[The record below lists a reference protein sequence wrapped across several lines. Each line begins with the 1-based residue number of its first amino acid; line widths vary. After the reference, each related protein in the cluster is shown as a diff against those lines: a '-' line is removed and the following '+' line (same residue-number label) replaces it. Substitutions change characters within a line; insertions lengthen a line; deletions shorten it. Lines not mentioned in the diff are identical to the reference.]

1 MDAGGYRLSE
11 PVMRKLY
18 ELVKTGQIRQVSTA
32 THPAVAERNR
42 FIYDLICML
51 NGKPNYQ

>member
-1 MDAGGYRLSE
+1 MDPCGYRLSE

-18 ELVKTGQIRQVSTA
+18 ELVTTGQIRQVGTA
-32 THPAVAERNR
+32 KRPEMAERNR

-51 NGKPNYQ
+51 NGRPNYQ

>member
-1 MDAGGYRLSE
+1 MDPGGYRLSE
-11 PVMRKLY
+11 PVMKKLY
-18 ELVKTGQIRQVSTA
+18 ELVTTGQIRQVGT
-32 THPAVAERNR
+32 TKRPEVAERNR